1 MAVSSLKPPKR
12 NVGFAGWLR
21 ENLFSNWW
29 NSLISI
35 VSIVFIVW
43 AAFSL
48 IGWIFNANGWHI
60 VRNNLRLLSVF
71 TYPPELVWRPF
82 ACAMLLMF
90 LFGLSAGVAKTG
102 TGLIIRQAF
111 YWFFGLV
118 VALILLSFV
127 LYATTP
133 TRVAPTP
140 VPAEAPTAEPV
151 AEEGA
156 ATTTDTT
163 LSTTDE
169 PAPEI
174 DLETATTRQPLTAS
188 SAPFMWMYV
197 ALFALVGFG
206 LGRAFPNIAKYLG
219 WVWGLSWFVATF
231 FILYGFGPNDA
242 SNPFRPVDSRLWGGI
257 LLSFFLSITGIVLS
271 FPLGIALALGRQSKL
286 PVIKWVCTVYIEII
300 RGAPLVTWLFMASLI
315 LPLMLGG
322 ITPPAVVRAT
332 VAIILFAAAY
342 MAENVRG
349 GLQALPKGQYE
360 AARALG
366 LNAFDTTFRIILP
379 QALRAVIPAIVGLFI
394 GLFKD
399 TSLVTIV
406 GLSDLFETARKVS
419 NQPETL
425 GIPGGVTRELFIVM
439 ALFYWFFSYRMSVA
453 SKQLEKQLGLGTR

>member
-12 NVGFAGWLR
+12 NIGFAGWLR

-43 AAFSL
+43 AVFS
-48 IGWIFNANGWHI
+48 IIAWVFNADGWHV

-71 TYPPELVWRPF
+71 TYPPALVWRPF

-90 LFGLSAGVAKTG
+90 LFGMSAGVAKQG
-102 TGLIIRQAF
+102 AGLIIRQAF

-118 VALILLSFV
+118 VALMILSIV
-127 LYATTP
+127 LYATAP
-133 TRVAPTP
+133 TRAVPAPTP
-140 VPAEAPTAEPV
+140 TET
-151 AEEGA
+151 A
-156 ATTTDTT
+156 ATPEAETPEAATTDTT
-163 LSTTDE
+163 LSTTE
-169 PAPEI
+169 EATP
-174 DLETATTRQPLTAS
+174 DLNIVTTSQRSPLSAG
-188 SAPFMWMYV
+188 SAPFLWLYV
-197 ALFALVGFG
+197 ALFALFGFA
-206 LGRAFPNIAKYLG
+206 LGRVFPGVAKRLG
-219 WVWGLSWFVATF
+219 WLWGASWFVAI
-231 FILYGFGPNDA
+231 FILSGFGPNDS
-242 SNPFRPVDSRLWGGI
+242 SNPFRPVDSKLWGGI

>member
-12 NVGFAGWLR
+12 NIGVTGWLR

-35 VSIVFIVW
+35 VSIAFILW
-43 AAFSL
+43 A
-48 IGWIFNANGWHI
+48 IFNTVAWVFNADGWHI
-60 VRNNLRLLSVF
+60 IRNNTRLLSVF
-71 TYPPELVWRPF
+71 TYPPDLVWRPF
-82 ACAMLLMF
+82 ACAMLLMG

-111 YWFFGLV
+111 YWFFGLII
-118 VALILLSFV
+118 ALIALSFA
-127 LYATTP
+127 LYVMTP
-133 TRVAPTP
+133 TRVAPVP
-140 VPAEAPTAEPV
+140 VLTDAPVAEAPAD
-151 AEEGA
+151 GA
-156 ATTTDTT
+156 VTTDTT

-169 PAPEI
+169 AAPEI
-174 DLETATTRQPLTAS
+174 DLETSVTRQPLTAA
-188 SAPFMWMYV
+188 SAPFMWLYV
-197 ALFALVGFG
+197 ALFALAGFG

-219 WVWGLSWFVATF
+219 WAWGASWFVA
-231 FILYGFGPNDA
+231 ILILSGFGPNNA

-425 GIPGGVTRELFIVM
+425 GIAGGVTRELFIVM

>member
-12 NVGFAGWLR
+12 NIGFTGWLR

-29 NSLISI
+29 NSLISVAAI
-35 VSIVFIVW
+35 AFILWAGFSII
-43 AAFSL
+43 A
-48 IGWIFNANGWHI
+48 WIFNANGWHV

-71 TYPPELVWRPF
+71 TYPPALVWRPF
-82 ACAMLLMF
+82 ACAMLLLF
-90 LFGLSAGVAKTG
+90 LFGISAGVAKTG

-118 VALILLSFV
+118 VALIVLSFI

-133 TRVAPTP
+133 TRAAPTL
-140 VPAEAPTAEPV
+140 TTPV
-151 AEEGA
+151 AEATPEAEA
-156 ATTTDTT
+156 ATDTT
-163 LSTTDE
+163 LSTTEEAVPDLQ
-169 PAPEI
+169 
-174 DLETATTRQPLTAS
+174 LETSTTRKPLTAG
-188 SAPFMWMYV
+188 SAPFMWLYV
-197 ALFALVGFG
+197 ALFALAGFG
-206 LGRAFPNIAKYLG
+206 LGRAFPNLAPRLG
-219 WVWGLSWFVATF
+219 WLWGLSWFVAI
-231 FILYGFGPNDA
+231 FILAGFGSNDA
-242 SNPFRPVDSRLWGGI
+242 SNPFRPVSSKLWGGI
-257 LLSFFLSITGIVLS
+257 LLSFFLSITGITLS

-286 PVIKWVCTVYIEII
+286 PVIKWVCTVYIEVI

-349 GLQALPKGQYE
+349 GLQALPRGQYE
-360 AARALG
+360 ASRALG

>member
-12 NVGFAGWLR
+12 NIGFAAWLR

-29 NSLISI
+29 NGLIS
-35 VSIVFIVW
+35 VASIVLIVW
-43 AAFSL
+43 SIFSL
-48 IGWIFNANGWHI
+48 ITWVFNADGWHI

-90 LFGLSAGVAKTG
+90 LFGMSAGVAKTG

-118 VALILLSFV
+118 IFLIVLSFI

-133 TRVAPTP
+133 TRAAPTP
-140 VPAEAPTAEPV
+140 VPAEVPAAEPV

-156 ATTTDTT
+156 ATTDTT

-169 PAPEI
+169 AAPEI
-174 DLETATTRQPLTAS
+174 DLETTAQRRPLSAA
-188 SAPFMWMYV
+188 SAPFMWLYV
-197 ALFALVGFG
+197 ALFALAGFG
-206 LGRAFPNIAKYLG
+206 IGRALPNLAKYIG
-219 WVWGLSWFVATF
+219 WLWAASWFVAII
-231 FILYGFGPNDA
+231 ILSGFGPNDA

-257 LLSFFLSITGIVLS
+257 LLSFFLSITGIVFS

-322 ITPPAVVRAT
+322 ITPPAIVRAA

-366 LNAFDTTFRIILP
+366 LNTFDTTFRIILP

>member
-1 MAVSSLKPPKR
+1 M
-12 NVGFAGWLR
+12 WL
-21 ENLFSNWW
+21 
-29 NSLISI
+29 
-35 VSIVFIVW
+35 
-43 AAFSL
+43 
-48 IGWIFNANGWHI
+48 
-60 VRNNLRLLSVF
+60 
-71 TYPPELVWRPF
+71 
-82 ACAMLLMF
+82 
-90 LFGLSAGVAKTG
+90 
-102 TGLIIRQAF
+102 
-111 YWFFGLV
+111 
-118 VALILLSFV
+118 
-127 LYATTP
+127 
-133 TRVAPTP
+133 
-140 VPAEAPTAEPV
+140 
-151 AEEGA
+151 
-156 ATTTDTT
+156 
-163 LSTTDE
+163 
-169 PAPEI
+169 
-174 DLETATTRQPLTAS
+174 
-188 SAPFMWMYV
+188 YV
-197 ALFALVGFG
+197 ALFALAGFG
-206 LGRAFPNIAKYLG
+206 IGRTLPSLAKYLG
-219 WVWGLSWFVATF
+219 WAWGASWFVAI
-231 FILYGFGPNDA
+231 FILSGFGPSVA

-257 LLSFFLSITGIVLS
+257 LLSFFLSITGITLS

-349 GLQALPKGQYE
+349 GLQSLPKGQYE

-366 LNAFDTTFRIILP
+366 LSAWDTTFRIILP

>member
-43 AAFSL
+43 AAFS
-48 IGWIFNANGWHI
+48 IIAWIFNADGWHV

-71 TYPPELVWRPF
+71 TYPPALVWRPF
-82 ACAMLLMF
+82 ACAMLLM
-90 LFGLSAGVAKTG
+90 LLLGMSAGVAKTG

-118 VALILLSFV
+118 VALIVLSFI

-133 TRVAPTP
+133 ARVAPTP
-140 VPAEAPTAEPV
+140 APAAAEPV
-151 AEEGA
+151 AEPTAEAEA
-156 ATTTDTT
+156 ATDTT
-163 LSTTDE
+163 LSTTEEATPDLN
-169 PAPEI
+169 
-174 DLETATTRQPLTAS
+174 LETSATRKPLTAG
-188 SAPFMWMYV
+188 SAPFMWLYV
-197 ALFALVGFG
+197 ALFALAGFG

-219 WVWGLSWFVATF
+219 WVWGASWFVAI
-231 FILYGFGPNDA
+231 FILSGFGPNDA
-242 SNPFRPVDSRLWGGI
+242 SNPFRPVDSKLWGGI

-366 LNAFDTTFRIILP
+366 LGVWDTTFKIILP

>member
-12 NVGFAGWLR
+12 NIGFTGWLR

-29 NSLISI
+29 NSLISV

-43 AAFSL
+43 AAFS
-48 IGWIFNANGWHI
+48 IVAWVFNADGWHVI
-60 VRNNLRLLSVF
+60 RNNLRLLSVF
-71 TYPPELVWRPF
+71 TYPPALMWRPF

-90 LFGLSAGVAKTG
+90 LFGMSAGVAKTG

-118 VALILLSFV
+118 IALILLSFV
-127 LYATTP
+127 LYAITP
-133 TRVAPTP
+133 TRAAPTP
-140 VPAEAPTAEPV
+140 APTAVVEPV
-151 AEEGA
+151 PETEAV
-156 ATTTDTT
+156 TDTT
-163 LSTTDE
+163 LSTTE
-169 PAPEI
+169 EATP
-174 DLETATTRQPLTAS
+174 DLNLQTSAQRKPLTAG
-188 SAPFMWMYV
+188 SAPFMWLYV
-197 ALFALVGFG
+197 ALFALAGFG
-206 LGRAFPNIAKYLG
+206 LGRTFPSISKYLG
-219 WVWGLSWFVATF
+219 WGWGLSWFVAI
-231 FILYGFGPNDA
+231 FILSGFGPNDA
-242 SNPFRPVDSRLWGGI
+242 SNPFRPVDSKLWGGI
-257 LLSFFLSITGIVLS
+257 LLSFFLSITGITLS

>member
-1 MAVSSLKPPKR
+1 MSSLKPPQR
-12 NVGFAGWLR
+12 NIGFAGWLR

-29 NSLISI
+29 NSLISLASL
-35 VSIVFIVW
+35 VLIVW
-43 AAFSL
+43 SVFGL
-48 IGWIFNANGWHI
+48 VTWIFNADGWHV

-71 TYPPELVWRPF
+71 TYPPDLVWRPF

-90 LFGLSAGVAKTG
+90 LFGMSAGVAKTG

-118 VALILLSFV
+118 VALILLSII
-127 LYATTP
+127 LYVTTP
-133 TRVAPTP
+133 TRAAPTP
-140 VPAEAPTAEPV
+140 APAETAAAPEAETPDP
-151 AEEGA
+151 A
-156 ATTTDTT
+156 TTDTS
-163 LSTTDE
+163 LSATGETTPDLV
-169 PAPEI
+169 
-174 DLETATTRQPLTAS
+174 LETSAQRRPLTAS
-188 SAPFMWMYV
+188 SAPFMWLYV
-197 ALFALVGFG
+197 ALFALAGFAI
-206 LGRAFPNIAKYLG
+206 GRTVPSVARILAYA
-219 WVWGLSWFVATF
+219 WGASWFVAV
-231 FILYGFGPNDA
+231 FILSGFGPNDA
-242 SNPFRPVDSRLWGGI
+242 SNPFRPVDSKLWGGI
-257 LLSFFLSITGIVLS
+257 LLSFFLSITGIALS
-271 FPLGIALALGRQSKL
+271 FPIGIALALGRQSKL
-286 PVIKWVCTVYIEII
+286 PVIKWFCTVYIEII

-322 ITPPAVVRAT
+322 ITPPALVRVT
-332 VAIILFAAAY
+332 VAITLFAAAY

-366 LNAFDTTFRIILP
+366 LNAWDTTFKIILP

-425 GIPGGVTRELFIVM
+425 GIPGGVTRELFVVM

>member
-1 MAVSSLKPPKR
+1 MTVSSLKPPKR
-12 NVGFAGWLR
+12 TVGFAGWLR

-35 VSIVFIVW
+35 ASIVLIVW
-43 AAFSL
+43 SVFSL
-48 IGWIFNANGWHI
+48 ITWILNADGWHI

-90 LFGLSAGVAKTG
+90 LFGMSAGVAKTG

-118 VALILLSFV
+118 VFLIVLSFV

-133 TRVAPTP
+133 TRAAPVATTP
-140 VPAEAPTAEPV
+140 VAEAEPV
-151 AEEGA
+151 PEAES
-156 ATTTDTT
+156 TTDTT
-163 LSTTDE
+163 LSTTGEATPDL
-169 PAPEI
+169 
-174 DLETATTRQPLTAS
+174 DLETTAQRRPLTAS
-188 SAPFMWMYV
+188 SAPFMWLYV
-197 ALFALVGFG
+197 ALFALAGFG
-206 LGRAFPNIAKYLG
+206 LGRAIPNLAKYIG
-219 WVWGLSWFVATF
+219 WFWGASWFVAI
-231 FILYGFGPNDA
+231 FILSGFGPSDA